1 MGDIEKFLA
10 LDIKNGFMFLAAV
23 LVIMVVLIKNIDF
36 LAEKLGIK
44 TRRMLEEE
52 EQNKTIDKLKGHA
65 DKTDEKIDKVVEC
78 LQKLQLAV
86 DNISDQVGEVQKRND
101 ENEAAVLKD
110 RIAQMYRYI
119 RTKGSIT
126 SIEKESIEDLIK
138 AYSRYSSNS
147 FVHSIIEPEIYKL
160 QVIDE

>member
-10 LDIKNGFMFLAAV
+10 LDIRNGFMFLVAV

-52 EQNKTIDKLKGHA
+52 EQNKTIDELKDHA
-65 DKTDEKIDKVVEC
+65 DKTDEKIDKVVRSLER
-78 LQKLQLAV
+78 LQIAV
-86 DNISDQVGEVQKRND
+86 DSISDQVGEIQRRND

-110 RIAQMYRYI
+110 RIA
-119 RTKGSIT
+119 
-126 SIEKESIEDLIK
+126 
-138 AYSRYSSNS
+138 
-147 FVHSIIEPEIYKL
+147 
-160 QVIDE
+160 

>member
-10 LDIKNGFMFLAAV
+10 LDIRNGFMFLAAV

-52 EQNKTIDKLKGHA
+52 EQNRTIDKLKGHA
-65 DKTDEKIDKVVEC
+65 DKTDEKIDKVVHSLER
-78 LQKLQLAV
+78 LQIAV
-86 DNISDQVGEVQKRND
+86 DSISDQVGEIQRRND

-110 RIAQMYRYI
+110 RIA
-119 RTKGSIT
+119 
-126 SIEKESIEDLIK
+126 
-138 AYSRYSSNS
+138 
-147 FVHSIIEPEIYKL
+147 
-160 QVIDE
+160 